1 VSAFIIISFCCG
13 LNVAASISFVILLIT
28 SATSRHIY
36 HSIHPSHP
44 SQITIPSQGN
54 LGLANAL
61 LLHMAQKLP
70 ISRFQRD
77 LSDSKSPPQHNAQSL
92 RFITGFTH

>member
-1 VSAFIIISFCCG
+1 LGVCLYHHFFCCG
-13 LNVAASISFVILLIT
+13 LNVAASISFVILINT
-28 SATSRHIY
+28 SATTRHIY
-36 HSIHPSHP
+36 HSIHPSHQ

-77 LSDSKSPPQHNAQSL
+77 LSDSKSPPQYNA
-92 RFITGFTH
+92 